1 MIDRYLNL
9 FSVAFLGVVLSVF
22 VMMFA
27 GTPMVC
33 GLGGPPAGLPWARS
47 VTVLA
52 DSDHD
57 LYIDVTKEQ
66 RILVGRNAVPRRVLR
81 HELVRLAAL
90 TSTNRHVLVRAD
102 GSVPFG
108 LVQDVLTASRD
119 AGYTE
124 VSLVT
129 FRGTRMEAWEKG
141 GAV

>member
-1 MIDRYLNL
+1 MIDRSLNL

-22 VMMFA
+22 VVMFA

-33 GLGGPPAGLPWARS
+33 GLGEPYAELPWARS
-47 VTVLA
+47 ATVLA

-57 LYIDVTKEQ
+57 LYIHVTKEQ
-66 RILVGRNAVPRRVLR
+66 RIFVGRNAVPRRDLR
-81 HELVRLAAL
+81 HELVRVAAC
-90 TSTNRHVLVRAD
+90 TSTDRHVLVRAD
-102 GSVPFG
+102 GSLPFA

-129 FRGTRMEAWEKG
+129 FRGTRLEAWEKG